1 MAVHERRL
9 TGRDVLAKTFQ
20 ARTKRGYDPIEVD
33 AYLELIAAQIDM
45 LHGDIMRASEDGG
58 SPAGGASENT
68 DRLDELAAE
77 LDAISA
83 ERDAFRAERDAL
95 EQSNTE
101 LDDARARLEAENEQ
115 LRAQVTATAPP
126 PPPSDA
132 PATDAP
138 AQGAAT
144 DAPAQGATSDAV
156 AISEVIDIEATSG
169 APDAMA
175 ATGAGDER
183 AVEESYELMLRMAR
197 RSAEETIAEAHNRA
211 DEIIADAN
219 FTAAQ
224 ISRESDRKAF
234 EAANKV
240 QAELASM
247 NEEIDLRK
255 SELDRLASLS
265 ERRREAMRELA
276 SQLLVI
282 AEDDERAL
290 MAAESDPVL
299 DIRPSTDSDTT
310 V

>member
-1 MAVHERRL
+1 MAVNERRL

-20 ARTKRGYDPIEVD
+20 ARTKRGYDPVEVD
-33 AYLELIAAQIDM
+33 AYLELVAAQIDM
-45 LHGDIMRASEDGG
+45 LHGDVVRATENAQSPETGG
-58 SPAGGASENT
+58 SDRAG
-68 DRLDELAAE
+68 RLEELASE

-95 EQSNTE
+95 EQSHAE
-101 LDDARARLEAENEQ
+101 LDDARSRLEAENEQ

-126 PPPSDA
+126 PPADTAS
-132 PATDAP
+132 TDTA
-138 AQGAAT
+138 
-144 DAPAQGATSDAV
+144 SSES
-156 AISEVIDIEATSG
+156 IELSEVIDIEATSG
-169 APDAMA
+169 TPDAVST
-175 ATGAGDER
+175 TGGGDER

-197 RSAEETIAEAHNRA
+197 RSAEETIAEAHARA

-240 QAELASM
+240 QADLAAM
-247 NEEIDLRK
+247 TEEIDRRK
-255 SELDRLASLS
+255 SELDRLASVS
-265 ERRREAMRELA
+265 ERRRDAMRELA
-276 SQLLVI
+276 SQLLMI

-290 MAAESDPVL
+290 MAADSDPVL
-299 DIRPSTDSDTT
+299 DIRPTTDSDTT